1 MNKNCLQKNSVII
14 LFLICLPFTQLLI
27 GCSKSAD
34 DLYTESILLI
44 KKDETLEKGLKN
56 LIQFEK
62 KFPQD
67 NRLPEVVLAIAT
79 VYQRQESF
87 EEAIDAFERSIEK
100 YPESQEA
107 YKSKFLLGYLYYD
120 ELNDSDNARKL
131 LEDFIKIYPDS
142 ELTVSA
148 KVLLQNIDLPVEKWS
163 IVKEFG
169 LNESKIN
176 DSQVSK

>member
-1 MNKNCLQKNSVII
+1 MNKNYVQKNSIII
-14 LFLICLPFTQLLI
+14 LFLIYLPFTQLLI

-62 KFPQD
+62 IFPQD
-67 NRLPEVVLAIAT
+67 NRTPEVVLTIAT
-79 VYQRQESF
+79 VYQRQKNF
-87 EEAIDAFERSIEK
+87 KEAISTFERVIEK

-131 LEDFIKIYPDS
+131 LEDFIKTYPD
-142 ELTVSA
+142 
-148 KVLLQNIDLPVEKWS
+148 I
-163 IVKEFG
+163 
-169 LNESKIN
+169 KI
-176 DSQVSK
+176 